1 MLSITPK
8 SKTLNIL
15 DKIIFSC
22 LILYSLTFL
31 LDIKINFLTTA
42 FVFGIIKLIFIRPQ
56 VRINS
61 KIFYLILLFILCT
74 FLSIVFND
82 VSSFSLNNIST
93 FKSRFISPLLGIFII
108 FIYSIYK

>member
-61 KIFYLILLFILCT
+61 KIFLPYFTIYFMYFFIHR
-74 FLSIVFND
+74 I
-82 VSSFSLNNIST
+82 
-93 FKSRFISPLLGIFII
+93 
-108 FIYSIYK
+108 

>member
-31 LDIKINFLTTA
+31 LDIK
-42 FVFGIIKLIFIRPQ
+42 LIF
-56 VRINS
+56 
-61 KIFYLILLFILCT
+61 
-74 FLSIVFND
+74 
-82 VSSFSLNNIST
+82 
-93 FKSRFISPLLGIFII
+93 
-108 FIYSIYK
+108 

>member
-31 LDIKINFLTTA
+31 LDIKINFFNYRLC
-42 FVFGIIKLIFIRPQ
+42 IWYYKINFIRPQ

-74 FLSIVFND
+74 FLSIVF
-82 VSSFSLNNIST
+82 
-93 FKSRFISPLLGIFII
+93 
-108 FIYSIYK
+108 

>member
-82 VSSFSLNNIST
+82 VSS
-93 FKSRFISPLLGIFII
+93 K
-108 FIYSIYK
+108 